1 MSQDKLST
9 KKKFLVYLMSVV
21 MGTVSLTGCNNE
33 NSFEYVKQEDGT
45 IDVDGLEDYDDFKCI
60 KLIHLTNEIAELD
73 EYHLV
78 YECEIWNRYVPST
91 IYYKSIE
98 TGKKVYEQTNDDFK
112 NFKMEIVI
120 DHMVDYLYKY
130 DMVKDNYSIE
140 DVKSLK
146 QLLLEDED
154 VFNSVLQE
162 SSNKVLSK
170 RKIKC

>member
-1 MSQDKLST
+1 MSEGKLKT
-9 KKKFLVYLMSVV
+9 KKKLLVYLMSVL
-21 MGTVSLTGCNNE
+21 MGSISLTSCNNE
-33 NSFEYVKQEDGT
+33 NSFEYVQQEDGT
-45 IDVDGLEDYDDFKCI
+45 IDVSGLESYDDFKCI

-78 YECEIWNRYVPST
+78 FECEIWKRYGPNE
-91 IYYKSIE
+91 IYYKSVE
-98 TGKKVYEQTNDDFK
+98 TGKEVYEQSNDDFK

-120 DHMVDYLYKY
+120 DHIVDYLYKY

-154 VFNSVLQE
+154 VFKSVLQE
-162 SSNKVLSK
+162 SSNKVLR
-170 RKIKC
+170 RKK